1 MWLGRASEAEIISE
15 DSEEISSESKGE
27 GASSEQHAHDQT
39 RVCVVTAGESAEQRR
54 RKLAE
59 IVRDEGANLPWQER
73 SRLHSLLLERHQDF
87 SLEDGEWGET
97 SLVEMHIDTGFFP
110 RKQPVH
116 RIPFAVRQ
124 EVATQLCKMQDSG
137 VI

>member
-1 MWLGRASEAEIISE
+1 M
-15 DSEEISSESKGE
+15 
-27 GASSEQHAHDQT
+27 
-39 RVCVVTAGESAEQRR
+39 CVVTAGESAEQRR

-73 SRLHSLLLERHQDF
+73 SRLHSFLLERHQDF
-87 SLEDGEWGET
+87 SLEDGERGET
-97 SLVEMHIDTGFFP
+97 SLVEMHIDTGDSSP

-124 EVATQLCKMQDSG
+124 EVATQLHKMQDSG
-137 VI
+137 VIRA